1 MFHRRFGTGVSGVK
15 RREGAEQR
23 GDQRAD
29 FTVVVEVFAR
39 LFQEE
44 ERGFG
49 VDRRHLVVLG
59 FADVDHRL
67 FQHFADGIDGDI
79 RPADGGDR
87 IGEQL
92 FDRARGGEIGL
103 QRDALRPGGLN
114 GGDGFFRF
122 GLGSGA
128 VVVDHHRFGALFSQ
142 IACDQ
147 PAEVL
152 RRRR

>member
-1 MFHRRFGTGVSGVK
+1 MSIGPGPTAVWNAAFAKLLGGGAGEVLNRRFGAGVSGVK

-79 RPADGGDR
+79 RLADGGDR
-87 IGEQL
+87 IGKQF

-114 GGDGFFRF
+114 GGDGF
-122 GLGSGA
+122 SA
-128 VVVDHHRFGALFSQ
+128 SAWEAAL
-142 IACDQ
+142 
-147 PAEVL
+147 L
-152 RRRR
+152 